1 MNGAGGLQVA
11 ATHDRIRVRS
21 DYFATACGAIGI
33 TRSADIFEIIV
44 LASKVCVIEHCLQ
57 SLPAPSASARASDP
71 GRLRRAVLVSTSTL
85 VALAVMLFGVPA
97 KAG

>member
-21 DYFATACGAIGI
+21 DCFATACGAIGI

-44 LASKVCVIEHCLQ
+44 LASKVFVIEDGLQ
-57 SLPAPSASARASDP
+57 SLPAPSASARASGR
-71 GRLRRAVLVSTSTL
+71 GRLRRVVLVSTSTL